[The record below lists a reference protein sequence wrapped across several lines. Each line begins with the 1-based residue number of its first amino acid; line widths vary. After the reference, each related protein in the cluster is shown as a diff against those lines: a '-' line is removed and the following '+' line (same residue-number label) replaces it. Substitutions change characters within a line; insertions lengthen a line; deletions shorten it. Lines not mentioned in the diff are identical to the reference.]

1 MATGVTPGSQTRG
14 LVICTLVYL
23 AIASLYSALYEP
35 APWMWFGWS
44 VMAIVSAVFLVT
56 ERD

>member
-1 MATGVTPGSQTRG
+1 MATVTPGSQTRG

-23 AIASLYSALYEP
+23 ALASLYSALYEP